1 MSQGVGLSLG
11 LTTLALIAILAPI
24 TAGDTVIE
32 SQRIELLEAGSFDD
46 PGEWSISTKAAFSDD
61 PADHSVGMVADGE

>member
-32 SQRIELLEAGSFDD
+32 SQRIELLEAGSFDY
-46 PGEWSISTKAAFSDD
+46 PG
-61 PADHSVGMVADGE
+61 